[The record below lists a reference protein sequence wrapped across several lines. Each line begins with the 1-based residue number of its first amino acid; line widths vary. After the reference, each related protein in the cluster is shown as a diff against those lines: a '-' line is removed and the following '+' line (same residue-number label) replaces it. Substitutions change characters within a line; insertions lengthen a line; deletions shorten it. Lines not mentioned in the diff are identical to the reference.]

1 MVSLVHRRNDCRNSH
16 HHVDQSC
23 NVLPV
28 NSARALRSERGPLQ
42 MPDRPAWRIEWHTR
56 TIERIKDWIK
66 PILSVPFQICHTVFH
81 ASIKIHASAVLKA
94 ITVFAIAIFLLL
106 AGGENIGIPVRQN
119 ILHLLTKWRF
129 SVYGSYLHEPSTPH
143 PQSRI
148 VYERRTLIF
157 DIPQHN
163 EQTTQPHCFRQSDNY
178 SWSPVDHLPAVYSID
193 NSPLLDPRL
202 CFQWAF
208 GLFLLGN
215 RWEQRFGRNWRVLY
229 RKKKQRTTKRRYKK
243 LVGHECIEQEGAIVT
258 REGQGQQATDEVQ
271 LEEILEVWREPDFQ
285 GSIFHDKMDRRRT
298 MASSVQQAKKARK
311 GLTLVN
317 PPKATKPWK
326 RRRFRDSEFL
336 DWD

>member
-1 MVSLVHRRNDCRNSH
+1 M
-16 HHVDQSC
+16 
-23 NVLPV
+23 
-28 NSARALRSERGPLQ
+28 
-42 MPDRPAWRIEWHTR
+42 
-56 TIERIKDWIK
+56 
-66 PILSVPFQICHTVFH
+66 
-81 ASIKIHASAVLKA
+81 
-94 ITVFAIAIFLLL
+94 
-106 AGGENIGIPVRQN
+106 
-119 ILHLLTKWRF
+119 
-129 SVYGSYLHEPSTPH
+129 
-143 PQSRI
+143 
-148 VYERRTLIF
+148 
-157 DIPQHN
+157 
-163 EQTTQPHCFRQSDNY
+163 
-178 SWSPVDHLPAVYSID
+178 
-193 NSPLLDPRL
+193 
-202 CFQWAF
+202 
-208 GLFLLGN
+208 
-215 RWEQRFGRNWRVLY
+215 Y